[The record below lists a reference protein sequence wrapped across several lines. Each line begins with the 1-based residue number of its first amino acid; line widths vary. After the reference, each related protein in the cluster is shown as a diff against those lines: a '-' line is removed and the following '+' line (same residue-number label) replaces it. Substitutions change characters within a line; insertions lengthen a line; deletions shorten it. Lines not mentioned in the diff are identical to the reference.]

1 MKYEWTNELVIS
13 NKGNYKAI
21 FQDNKEII
29 RTDYF
34 SEDFIRKIIECHNK
48 SIKDTMDETT
58 DMVMNLL
65 KK

>member
-58 DMVMNLL
+58 DMVKAFNSH
-65 KK
+65 